1 MRATGEPAPIVE
13 TGRPSNPAQPATR
26 PPASCREPLRWL
38 VAPWTVAVFYP
49 IVLVTT
55 VLWGFLAV
63 VLSAVNRRVGHHC
76 GTVWAWCLT
85 RASFVRVVVDGREH
99 MQRGRSYVIMT
110 NHQGDYDILALYGD
124 LRRQFRW
131 VMKAE
136 LRKVPFLG
144 WGCAAIG
151 HVFVDRSNS
160 RAAIASLEAAKP
172 RLTGGVSVLFFPE
185 GTRSTDGRLLPFKKG
200 GFVMAR
206 QLGFPILPL
215 SISGSARILPK
226 RCLLPRPG
234 TIRIRIHP
242 AIDPAAYP
250 SDPALIAAVRAAVA
264 SGLEPDEGG
273 GERPEQPVSPA
284 SARS

>member
-1 MRATGEPAPIVE
+1 
-13 TGRPSNPAQPATR
+13 
-26 PPASCREPLRWL
+26 
-38 VAPWTVAVFYP
+38 VAPWTVAVFFP
-49 IVLVTT
+49 VVAVTT
-55 VLWGFLAV
+55 AVWGTLAIA
-63 VLSAVNRRVGHHC
+63 LSAASQRAAFHC

-85 RASFVRVVVDGREH
+85 RASFVRVAVEGREH
-99 MQRGRSYVIMT
+99 FPRGRSFVIMT

-185 GTRSTDGRLLPFKKG
+185 GTRSVDGRLLPFKKG

-226 RCLLPRPG
+226 ACLLPRPG
-234 TIRIRIHP
+234 TIRVRIHP
-242 AIDPAAYP
+242 PIAPADHPDDAG
-250 SDPALIAAVRAAVA
+250 LIAAVRAAIV
-264 SGLEPDEGG
+264 SGLEPGEGG
-273 GERPEQPVSPA
+273 GEVPAPAVTARPPA
-284 SARS
+284 PPAAS